1 MSGFIE
7 IFITTKSGVT
17 VFHYNYKG
25 TSGKDSELV
34 SGFLS
39 AINSFA
45 EELGWPSGVGLIR
58 AKGLECRIVCGDV
71 VFCALLVSST
81 AGLGVM
87 TDPILNNLAEEI
99 YQAFEKKYGQ
109 EVKKDGKFIEINKYK
124 PFEEDC
130 KQIIQME
137 KDQTYELYQKIVL
150 IESFQAKVPQKWCL
164 PLIEEL
170 SSGVKDVT
178 PKFAEIIQKYP
189 QMKKVIERVNFQNA
203 MIWDIFDIPLYN
215 PN

>member
-1 MSGFIE
+1 MSGYIE
-7 IFITTKSGVT
+7 IFITTKTGVT

-25 TSGKDSELV
+25 SSGKDSELV

-58 AKGLECRIVCGDV
+58 AKGLECRIVCGEV

-109 EVKKDGKFIEINKYK
+109 EVKKDGKFIEMNKYK
-124 PFEEDC
+124 PFEQDC
-130 KQIIQME
+130 KEIIQNE
-137 KDQTYELYQKIVL
+137 KDQTYELYQKIIL

-189 QMKKVIERVNFQNA
+189 HMKKVIERVNFQSA
-203 MIWDIFDIPLYN
+203 MIWDIFDIPLYI
-215 PN
+215 PK

>member
-7 IFITTKSGVT
+7 IFISTKTGVT
-17 VFHYNYKG
+17 VFHLNYKG
-25 TSGKDSELV
+25 TSGKDSELIT
-34 SGFLS
+34 GFLS

-58 AKGLECRIVCGDV
+58 AKGLECRIVCGEV

-87 TDPILNNLAEEI
+87 TDPILNNLAEEL
-99 YQAFEKKYGQ
+99 YAAFEKRFGD
-109 EVKKDGKFIEINKYK
+109 EVKKDGKFIDTLKYK
-124 PFEEDC
+124 YFEEDC
-130 KQIIQME
+130 RQIIQME
-137 KDQTYELYQKIVL
+137 RDQTYELYQKLIL

-170 SSGVKDVT
+170 SNGVKDVT
-178 PKFAEIIQKYP
+178 PKFADIIQKYP
-189 QMKKVIERVNFQNA
+189 HMKKVIERVNTSNF